1 MNNSEIYYVK
11 GDDSDTHGQPVL
23 FGTRELAE
31 QYSKLVNPDDQPAQD
46 KKRVAER
53 TVYGRTSNS
62 KGA

>member
-11 GDDSDTHGQPVL
+11 GDDSDVMRQPVL

-31 QYSKLVNPDDQPAQD
+31 QYAKMLHPEDQPAQC

-53 TVYGRTSNS
+53 TVYGRTSNG